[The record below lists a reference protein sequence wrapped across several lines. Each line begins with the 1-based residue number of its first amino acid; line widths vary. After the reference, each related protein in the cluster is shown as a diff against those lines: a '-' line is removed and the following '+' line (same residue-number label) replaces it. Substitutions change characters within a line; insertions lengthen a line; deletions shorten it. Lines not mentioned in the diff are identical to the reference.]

1 MSQQNPIITTLTTP
15 FSWSEAL
22 FGFYGHSMFVFLRPS
37 PASFAEEKGN
47 ANWGVVWI
55 QIFVMTLIMGLFT
68 FLWGRLSLLTPAST
82 PTTPLSI
89 STALILTLAVPI
101 MFFVIGGITL
111 FIATSLDGKGNF
123 LTQTYTTLL
132 IGMPLFLLSMV
143 VLVILLHFP
152 ILGAIL
158 SLPNFLLLLYGVV
171 LQVFA
176 TMAVHHLGAGK
187 ATLVV
192 LSQTIA
198 IIALVLIIA
207 FVFITA
213 SNNNDSS
220 SSASNSGSSTTTQN
234 GDGDSQQTDTN
245 TGGLEQTRDLDD
257 ILVYS
262 AYRGGYVQSGPTT
275 QAPNIPLSE
284 AICPSCQYTEWVEQ
298 LRIKNQLPCLN
309 CGTQMTPSGN
319 NYHGAPPT
327 GYFEV
332 QCPQC
337 QYHEW
342 TAQQRLDSGI
352 MCINCG
358 LKMQPTGN
366 SW

>member
-1 MSQQNPIITTLTTP
+1 MSQQESTITTSATP
-15 FSWSEAL
+15 FSLGEAL
-22 FGFYGHSMFVFLRPS
+22 FGFYARSMFVFLRPS
-37 PASFAEEKGN
+37 PASFAEETGN

-55 QIFVMTLIMGLFT
+55 QIFIMTLVMGLFT
-68 FLWGRLSLLTPAST
+68 FLWGRLSLFTPAST

-89 STALILTLAVPI
+89 ITALILTLAVPV

-111 FIATSLDGKGNF
+111 FIATSLDGKGSF
-123 LTQTYTTLL
+123 LAQAYTTLL
-132 IGMPLFLLSMV
+132 IGMPLFLLSMIV
-143 VLVILLHFP
+143 IVISLHLPTLGVILGLFD
-152 ILGAIL
+152 
-158 SLPNFLLLLYGVV
+158 FLLLLYGVV
-171 LQVFA
+171 LQVLA
-176 TMAVHHLGAGK
+176 TMAVHRLGAGK
-187 ATLVV
+187 ATIVV

-207 FVFITA
+207 FVFIMA

-220 SSASNSGSSTTTQN
+220 STASSNGSSTATQN
-234 GDGDSQQTDTN
+234 NDGGSQQTDTN
-245 TGGLEQTRDLDD
+245 TGGLEQTGDLGD

-262 AYRGGYVQSGPTT
+262 AYPRGYVQSGPST

-298 LRIKNQLPCLN
+298 PRINNQLPCIN

-327 GYFEV
+327 GYAEV
-332 QCPQC
+332 QCPRC

-342 TAQQRLDSGI
+342 TAQHRLAAGI
-352 MCINCG
+352 TCINCNV
-358 LKMQPTGN
+358 KMQPTGN
-366 SW
+366 RW

>member
-1 MSQQNPIITTLTTP
+1 MSQQESTITTPAAP
-15 FSWSEAL
+15 FSLGEAL
-22 FGFYGHSMFVFLRPS
+22 FGFYGRSMFVFLRPS
-37 PASFAEEKGN
+37 PASFAEEIGN

-55 QIFVMTLIMGLFT
+55 QIFIMTLVMGLFT
-68 FLWGRLSLLTPAST
+68 FLWDRLSLFTPAST

-89 STALILTLAVPI
+89 ITALILTFAVPV

-111 FIATSLDGKGNF
+111 FIATSLDGKGSF
-123 LTQTYTTLL
+123 LAQTYATLL

-143 VLVILLHFP
+143 VLVISLHLP
-152 ILGAIL
+152 TLGVILGFL
-158 SLPNFLLLLYGVV
+158 DFLLLLYGVV

-176 TMAVHHLGAGK
+176 TMAVHRVGAGK
-187 ATLVV
+187 ATLIV
-192 LSQTIA
+192 LIQTIA

-207 FVFITA
+207 FVFIIA

-220 SSASNSGSSTTTQN
+220 STASSNGSSTATQN

-245 TGGLEQTRDLDD
+245 TGGLEQTGNLDD
-257 ILVYS
+257 SLLYPVY
-262 AYRGGYVQSGPTT
+262 REGYVQSDSST

-284 AICPSCQYTEWVEQ
+284 AICPSCQYIEWVEQ
-298 LRIKNQLPCLN
+298 PRVTNQLPCVN

-319 NYHGAPPT
+319 TYHGAPPT
-327 GYFEV
+327 GYAEV
-332 QCPQC
+332 QCPRC

-342 TAQQRLDSGI
+342 TAQYRLNAGVT
-352 MCINCG
+352 CINCD